1 MGNGP
6 LFKQR
11 EKTIQENVRGHSG
24 EAHAAQK
31 AETELRRPKPNQE
44 GLGPNQEGRGRTK
57 KAEAKLR
64 RPRPKYEGR
73 GRCKHAIS

>member
-31 AETELRRPKPNQE
+31 AEAELRRPGAE
-44 GLGPNQEGRGRTK
+44 LG
-57 KAEAKLR
+57 
-64 RPRPKYEGR
+64 RPRPN
-73 GRCKHAIS
+73 